1 MSRSALTKVI
11 INLASGSSDEEVRR
25 RVADVFEANGLK
37 VDVSLARGGEEIAT
51 LTDEALAGNWSTI
64 VAGGGDGTIN
74 LVASKIIDSGRVL
87 GVLPLGTLNHFARDL
102 GISHDLEEA
111 VRTIVAG
118 HVARVDVGEVNHHL
132 FVNNS
137 SLGLYPTIVRER
149 EKKQRLG
156 SRKWPAFVWAAVT
169 ALRRYPFLD
178 VRLQVD
184 GKDFHRKTPFVFI
197 GNNEYTMEGF
207 DIGRRYQLDRKHL
220 SVYIAHR
227 TGRWGLF
234 RLALRALFGRLKN
247 EKDFMAMQ
255 TSELTIET
263 KHKRLRVAF
272 DGEVDVMERPLHYH
286 IRPGAL
292 QVIVPA
298 NEEK

>member
-11 INLASGSSDEEVRR
+11 INLASGSSDDEVRR
-25 RVADVFEANGLK
+25 RVTDVFEANGLE
-37 VDVSLARGGEEIAT
+37 VDVSLAHGGEEIAA
-51 LTDEALAGNWSTI
+51 LTDEALAGDCSTI

-74 LVASKIIDSGRVL
+74 LIASKIIDSGRVL

-156 SRKWPAFVWAAVT
+156 SRKWPAFVWAALT

-178 VRLQVD
+178 VRLQLD

-263 KHKRLRVAF
+263 KHKRLRVAL

-298 NEEK
+298 NEDK

>member
-37 VDVSLARGGEEIAT
+37 VDVSLAHGGEETAT

-207 DIGRRYQLDRKHL
+207 DIGRRHQLDRKHL

-263 KHKRLRVAF
+263 KHKRLRVAL

-298 NEEK
+298 NEDK